1 MNNSKTL
8 EITEWAVNLANVY
21 GIGVQGIVASFI
33 AARKEL
39 GDDEA
44 AKAFV
49 EKETSEIRRDKRWL

>member
-8 EITEWAVNLANVY
+8 EITEWAVNLANTY

-33 AARKEL
+33 KARKEL

-49 EKETSEIRRDKRWL
+49 EKETSEIRRDKRWQ

>member
-1 MNNSKTL
+1 MSRTL

-33 AARKEL
+33 KARQVL

-44 AKAFV
+44 AKTFV
-49 EKETSEIRRDKRWL
+49 EKEISEVRITCEQ